1 MDYHKQI
8 KSLLLNIKAYLQVF
22 KDQSRKLLRLVNLI
36 NQIKD

>member
-8 KSLLLNIKAYLQVF
+8 KSPLFNIKAYLQVF

>member
-1 MDYHKQI
+1 MDCHKQI
-8 KSLLLNIKAYLQVF
+8 KSLLLNIKACLQVF